1 MLQLLNYSF
10 SVHDYLHKDA
20 LRQIMCKNGHH
31 SADQIKI
38 VNVFSWNMNTLGT
51 IKNSSFAVWAY
62 AGWTRATVWSRLK
75 SLSQLHTSFQ
85 LCTALIGNQRPRSS
99 YPNARNF
106 CFCIY
111 SLFKTVDNKIY
122 YSCKY
127 SFLFQFNYFY
137 SPYFNIR
144 PAHLKFRQNEK

>member
-10 SVHDYLHKDA
+10 SVHDFLYKDA
-20 LRQIMCKNGHH
+20 LHQIMYKNGHY

-38 VNVFSWNMNTLGT
+38 VNVISWNMNTHLAGT

-62 AGWTRATVWSRLK
+62 AGCTRATVWSRLK
-75 SLSQLHTSFQ
+75 SLSQLHNSFQ
-85 LCTALIGNQRPRSS
+85 LQLSWNQRPGRAIQMLETS
-99 YPNARNF
+99 A
-106 CFCIY
+106 Y
-111 SLFKTVDNKIY
+111 SLFKIVDNKIY

-137 SPYFNIR
+137 SSNFSIR
-144 PAHLKFRQNEK
+144 PAHLKFRLNEK